1 MQCQNCWI
9 SYAHNV
15 KLFRCGGCNIEY
27 YCSKA
32 CQKQAWPSHKQKC
45 KLNQAFTSKHRPT
58 LTSLA
63 VCALELEKDPK
74 RSMDYIVSIPV
85 HTRRGSKRPETSF
98 FAVDVE
104 LQPID
109 ELPQEQAEEMHEQ
122 LRLAHER
129 SVKVGMI
136 GVLFVMLKCIDTG
149 VANIVP
155 SAFADDLRQ

>member
-1 MQCQNCWI
+1 
-9 SYAHNV
+9 
-15 KLFRCGGCNIEY
+15 
-27 YCSKA
+27 
-32 CQKQAWPSHKQKC
+32 
-45 KLNQAFTSKHRPT
+45 
-58 LTSLA
+58 
-63 VCALELEKDPK
+63 
-74 RSMDYIVSIPV
+74 MDYIVSIPV

-155 SAFADDLRQ
+155 SAFADDLRQVSRQDDWKEVHLKRLNEGIVL